1 MKKSKQKISTFLM
14 FSGNAEE
21 AMNFYTSLFDRSEIL
36 TINYYG
42 ANEAGKEGT
51 VLYATFSLN
60 DQEFICIDS
69 SVKQN
74 FTFTPTISFYVRYDT
89 QEEIDKLFDKLSQD
103 GKVYMPLSVYP
114 FSERF
119 AWIEDKYRVSWQLS
133 FEKS

>member
-36 TINYYG
+36 TINHYG

-51 VLYATFSLN
+51 VLHATFSLN
-60 DQEFICIDS
+60 DQEFMCIDS
-69 SVKQN
+69 GVKQN
-74 FTFTPTISFYVRYDT
+74 FTFTPTISFYVRCDT

-103 GKVYMPLSVYP
+103 GKVYMPLSAYP

-119 AWIEDKYRVSWQLS
+119 AWIEDKYGVSWQLS
-133 FEKS
+133 LEKS